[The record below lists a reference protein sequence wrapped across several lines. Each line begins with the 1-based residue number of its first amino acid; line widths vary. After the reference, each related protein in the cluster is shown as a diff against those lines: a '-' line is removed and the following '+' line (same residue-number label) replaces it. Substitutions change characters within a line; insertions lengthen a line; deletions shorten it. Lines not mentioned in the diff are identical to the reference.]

1 MVCAIHHPL
10 HTTIVTPSPAACVT
24 PSPAACVT
32 PSPAACVTPS
42 PAACVTPSPAACVTP
57 SPAAHVTP
65 SLAAHVT
72 PSPPLRVLQYV
83 HAWTHQWRGELYWPA
98 VEYGASTMNHGPFS
112 ITVKS
117 ADKKPF
123 CTFSQLEITKTDVR
137 SASNT
142 HKAHVLFH
150 CVVLCSSLNLQSP
163 SGIRAVTHMHFTKW
177 PDYGVPESPHDFL
190 AFREQVRKTGLLE
203 SSEGPCV
210 IHCV

>member
-1 MVCAIHHPL
+1 
-10 HTTIVTPSPAACVT
+10 
-24 PSPAACVT
+24 
-32 PSPAACVTPS
+32 
-42 PAACVTPSPAACVTP
+42 
-57 SPAAHVTP
+57 
-65 SLAAHVT
+65 
-72 PSPPLRVLQYV
+72 
-83 HAWTHQWRGELYWPA
+83 
-98 VEYGASTMNHGPFS
+98 MNHGQFS

-123 CTFSQLEITKTDVR
+123 CTFSQLELTKTDVC
-137 SASNT
+137 SASNI
-142 HKAHVLFH
+142 HKAHVLFCCVLACM

-163 SGIRAVTHMHFTKW
+163 SGIRTVTHMHFTKW